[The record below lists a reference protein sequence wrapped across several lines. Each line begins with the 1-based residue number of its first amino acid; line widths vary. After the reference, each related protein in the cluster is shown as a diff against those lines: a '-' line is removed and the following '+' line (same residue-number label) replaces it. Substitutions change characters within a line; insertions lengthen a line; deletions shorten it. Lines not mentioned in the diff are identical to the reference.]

1 MRLLRHRAT
10 LYRKTAVLGEGIAK
24 KYSETAVGTFKC
36 LAQPMSDRASA
47 ANGYDIGMGYTVFAK
62 ENQDV
67 RVGDKL
73 VVNGLTLYVAGVKK
87 YINQPPVSHIE
98 ITALSKETS

>member
-10 LYRKTAVLGEGIAK
+10 LYRKSAVLGEGIAK
-24 KYSETAVGTFKC
+24 KYSVTSVGSFKC

-47 ANGYDIGMGYTVFAK
+47 ANGFDIGSAYTVFAK

-73 VVNGLTLYVAGVKK
+73 VVSGLTLYVAGVKK

-98 ITALSKETS
+98 IMALSKETS